1 MKCINC
7 GSPGA
12 SRNTHLC
19 FSCEQMM
26 EEYEETVE
34 DSISDSVFEDRFV
47 KCSVCGNLIDTYSE
61 PVYCVAVTGEECCG
75 ACRSYNRY
83 KLHYLMEKL

>member
-12 SRNTHLC
+12 SRSTHLC

-34 DSISDSVFEDRFV
+34 DSISDSVSEDRFV
-47 KCSVCGNLIDTYSE
+47 TCSICGRLIDTYSE
-61 PVYCVAVTGEECCG
+61 IVYCTAGIGEDCCG
-75 ACRSYNRY
+75 ACWSYNRY
-83 KLHYLMEKL
+83 KSHQLNNKL